1 MGLTRTVVVG
11 VAVEDVDDVDGPRA
25 NVGIVGG
32 NILTF
37 DSISEIWKFLEYLS
51 SNFIK
56 LYYFHSC
63 IL

>member
-25 NVGIVGG
+25 GVGIVGG

-37 DSISEIWKFLEYLS
+37 DLISEV
-51 SNFIK
+51 
-56 LYYFHSC
+56 
-63 IL
+63 